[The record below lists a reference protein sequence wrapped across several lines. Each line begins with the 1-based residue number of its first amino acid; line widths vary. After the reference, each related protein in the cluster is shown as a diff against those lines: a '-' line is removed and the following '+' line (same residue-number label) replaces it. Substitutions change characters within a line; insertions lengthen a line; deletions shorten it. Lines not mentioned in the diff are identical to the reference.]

1 MATSLGVVPDSDLG
15 GMAQTQ
21 SAVNRRQIDQAE
33 LNQILSSH
41 ERYLAGR
48 GGARAQLKNAMLD
61 GCVLANR
68 NLNEADFTAAS
79 LVGANAYGSSFARA
93 TFYCT
98 DLRRCNLRNTTLAYA
113 DMRGASFKG
122 ADLAFAIMD
131 HADLRAATM
140 MMVEQSGVSVIDHV
154 TGGKGFGG
162 VDFSNASLR
171 NASFGKARL
180 DGANFNGALLIGTN
194 FRGAQLK
201 DASFTGAVLMGVNLL
216 ELNLPREIFADCLFD
231 PGPEQKARAEML
243 KARLVAHQVWVATD
257 GKEGESAV
265 VDGEDLRVL
274 TGQFKGRS
282 LIGLSAR
289 GAIAT
294 AADFS
299 DCQLQGA
306 KFDGAD
312 LRGANFAGAEL
323 SGASFHGARLSH
335 ARFDQARLCNLHLRS
350 GEVLSPNLRD
360 ADANSEQFDRA
371 IMDQPLISLGFGE
384 IES

>member
-1 MATSLGVVPDSDLG
+1 
-15 GMAQTQ
+15 MAQTQ

-33 LNQILSSH
+33 LNQILASH
-41 ERYLAGR
+41 ERYLAAR
-48 GGARAQLKNAMLD
+48 GGARAQLKNATLD
-61 GCVLANR
+61 GCVLANC

-79 LVGANAYGSSFARA
+79 LVGANAYGSSLARA
-93 TFYCT
+93 TFYCA
-98 DLRRCNLRNTTLAYA
+98 DLRRCNLRNTTLTHA

-140 MMVEQSGVSVIDHV
+140 MMIEQGGVSVIDHV

-171 NASFGKARL
+171 NASFGKAWL
-180 DGANFNGALLIGTN
+180 DGANFNGALLIGTS
-194 FRGAQLK
+194 FRGARLK

-216 ELNLPREIFADCLFD
+216 ELNLPREVFADCLFD
-231 PGPEQKARAEML
+231 PGPEQKARADML
-243 KARLVAHQVWVATD
+243 KARLVTHQVWVATD
-257 GKEGESAV
+257 GKEGESTV
-265 VDGEDLRVL
+265 MDGEDLRVL
-274 TGQFKGRS
+274 TGQLKGRS

-289 GAIAT
+289 GAIAI

-312 LRGANFAGAEL
+312 LRGANFTGAEL

-335 ARFDQARLCNLHLRS
+335 ARFDQARLCNLHLRN
-350 GEVLSPNLRD
+350 GEVLMPNLRD
-360 ADANSEQFDRA
+360 ADANPEQFDRA
-371 IMDQPLISLGFGE
+371 IMDQPLASLGFGE
-384 IES
+384 VLP